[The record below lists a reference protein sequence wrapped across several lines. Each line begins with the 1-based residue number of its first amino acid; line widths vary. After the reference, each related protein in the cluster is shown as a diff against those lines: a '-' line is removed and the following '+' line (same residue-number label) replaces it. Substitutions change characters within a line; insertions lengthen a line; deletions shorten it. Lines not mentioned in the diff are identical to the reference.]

1 MAGENREEPSFDP
14 RTWRAAAG
22 GAPVP
27 EAAPAAPPPSGSQPG
42 SRRTLLLGAGAAAG
56 ALALVGAGAA
66 LVGGRRRPA
75 AASSPPRDSAQQR
88 TFALNDSHELASA
101 LAGAGATPA
110 DAKAAADAAAGALG
124 AAPGELHVAMTLSAG
139 APPRLVSLQLRRA
152 DGTGASVL
160 PDGRG
165 GFAAKSEAAQ
175 LTTRAK
181 VVRGEMD
188 ADSFYTSAVAA
199 GVTDSL
205 ISPFANAFAFDF
217 DFQRE
222 IQKGDVFEAA
232 FEQRVDDQGQ
242 VVGPER
248 LLFALLET
256 RTKSRA
262 LYHFVPPG
270 QAEGWFDANGRS
282 IVRALLRTPVDGAR
296 VTSTFGMRE
305 HPILG
310 FMKMH
315 KGIDFASPIGTPIYS
330 AGDGVVEFAGPK
342 GPNGNFVQIRHD
354 NGWETYY
361 LHMSAFAPGV
371 TTGARVRQGQQIG
384 QVGTT
389 GRSTGPHLHYEVH
402 INGEAVDP
410 MSIKTDQGR
419 ALSGP
424 ALQAF
429 ARERDRIDAL
439 RAQQT
444 GA

>member
-14 RTWRAAAG
+14 RTWRAVSG
-22 GAPVP
+22 EPP
-27 EAAPAAPPPSGSQPG
+27 RTEAPASAPPPRPQAG
-42 SRRTLLLGAGAAAG
+42 SRRNLLLGAGAAAG
-56 ALALVGAGAA
+56 ALALVGAGAT
-66 LVGGRRRPA
+66 LIQKRRRPA
-75 AASSPPRDSAQQR
+75 PAASAPRDDAQQR
-88 TFALNDSHELASA
+88 AFILSDPRELESA
-101 LAGAGATPA
+101 LAGAGAPPA
-110 DAKAAADAAAGALG
+110 DAKAVAESAAGALG

-139 APPRLVSLQLRRA
+139 VPARLVSLRLRRA
-152 DGTGASVL
+152 DGTGATVL

-165 GFAAKSEAAQ
+165 GFAAKAEAAQ
-175 LTTRAK
+175 LTARAK

-222 IQKGDVFEAA
+222 IQKGDVFEAV
-232 FEQRVDDQGQ
+232 FERRIDDQGQ

-256 RTKSRA
+256 RTRSRA
-262 LYHFVPPG
+262 LYRFEPAG

-282 IVRALLRTPVDGAR
+282 IVRALMRTPVDGAR
-296 VTSTFGMRE
+296 VSSTFGMRE
-305 HPILG
+305 HPVLG

-315 KGIDFASPIGTPIYS
+315 KGIDFASPVGTPIFS
-330 AGDGVVEFAGPK
+330 AGDGAVEFAGPK

-354 NGWETYY
+354 NGWETLY
-361 LHMSAFAPGV
+361 LHLSAFAPDV
-371 TTGARVRQGQQIG
+371 ATGARVRQGQQIG

-410 MSIKTDQGR
+410 MSITTDQGR
-419 ALSGP
+419 ALSG
-424 ALQAF
+424 LVLKAF